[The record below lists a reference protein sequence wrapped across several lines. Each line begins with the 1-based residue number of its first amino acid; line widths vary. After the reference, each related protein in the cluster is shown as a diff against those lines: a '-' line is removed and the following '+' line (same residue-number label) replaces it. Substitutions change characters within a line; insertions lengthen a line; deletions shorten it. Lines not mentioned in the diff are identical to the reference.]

1 MEKSR
6 EIRTILS
13 SRVTFRNGAYMAA
26 PDLRHIS
33 FVGLYDGSKNAMFFG
48 VAERSRNYRAG
59 SMDAAVMSMG
69 KIFAQLGRPV
79 YFESDPEQPARLIRV
94 YGNPVILTMDYV
106 DDNILISAYTARK
119 LFASLTLNQAF
130 RNLERHLPEE
140 ARLDFITEKLPK
152 EPRETMRQR
161 RVRKK
166 TEKWERKAQ
175 RYEAKA
181 RAVGKDDNEE

>member
-1 MEKSR
+1 MDKSK

-13 SRVTFRNGAYMAA
+13 SRVTFHNGAYMAA

-33 FVGLYDGSKNAMFFG
+33 FVGLCDGSKNAMLFG

-69 KIFAQLGRPV
+69 RIFTQLGRPV
-79 YFESDPEQPARLIRV
+79 YFESEPEQPARMIRV

-106 DDNILISAYTARK
+106 DDSILISAYTAK
-119 LFASLTLNQAF
+119 KFLAFLTLNQAF

-140 ARLDFITEKLPK
+140 ARLDFISEKLPQ
-152 EPRETMRQR
+152 EPKETMRQR

-175 RYEAKA
+175 QYEAKA
-181 RAVGKDDNEE
+181 RAVGKKDNEE

>member
-1 MEKSR
+1 MEKSK

-13 SRVTFRNGAYMAA
+13 GRVTFYNGAYMAA
-26 PDLRHIS
+26 PDLRHVS
-33 FVGLYDGSKNAMFFG
+33 FVGLYDGSNTALFFG
-48 VAERSRNYRAG
+48 FSEKSRKYRAG

-69 KIFAQLGRPV
+69 KIFVQLGRPV

-94 YGNPVILTMDYV
+94 FGNPVILTMDYV

-119 LFASLTLNQAF
+119 LLAFLTLNQAF
-130 RNLERHLPEE
+130 HNLERHLPEE
-140 ARLDFITEKLPK
+140 ARLDFISEKLPR

-181 RAVGKDDNEE
+181 RAVGKGNNEE